1 MVLQSE
7 NRMGVEEY
15 LRMERET
22 PGKRDFLDGEVFDMT
37 GGSRA
42 HNLIAGN
49 IFASFHRQ
57 LRRREPCEVYMN
69 DMRVKVEFGELYT
82 YPDVVLTCESPE
94 MEDEHFDTLLNPQV
108 IVEVLSPSTEAYDRG
123 LKFENFRSLQ
133 TLCDYLLVHQNKI
146 HIEHFVRQE
155 GNQWVLSEWRK
166 SSDTIEIDSVGC
178 QLKLAE
184 VYEKTNLSE

>member
-1 MVLQSE
+1 MALQSE
-7 NRMGVEEY
+7 KRMTAEEY

-22 PGKRDFLDGEVFDMT
+22 PGKRDFLNGEVFDMT

-82 YPDVVLTCESPE
+82 YPDIVVACESPE

-123 LKFENFRSLQ
+123 LKFEHFRSLQ
-133 TLCDYLLVHQNKI
+133 SLRDYLLVHQNKV
-146 HIEHFVRQE
+146 HVEHFVRRE
-155 GNQWVLSEWRK
+155 GNQWVLSERRK

-178 QLKLAE
+178 QLNLAE
-184 VYEKTNLSE
+184 VYEKTNLPE